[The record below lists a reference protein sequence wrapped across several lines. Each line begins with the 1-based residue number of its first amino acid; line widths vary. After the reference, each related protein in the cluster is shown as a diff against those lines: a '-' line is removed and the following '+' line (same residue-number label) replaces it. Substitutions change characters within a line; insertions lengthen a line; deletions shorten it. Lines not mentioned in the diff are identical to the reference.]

1 MRNRSPLSQFV
12 WCNLD
17 GRRAIDVVP
26 TIADINTIAGGC
38 QKRKNGDSLSE
49 EKTSRVSTVL
59 TGIEFVQ
66 ANVYLSSNNL
76 VTPEHLS
83 HFLDWINQVNRRWI
97 LKTLLLPR
105 LPTTEIFAT
114 KLLPCAVRAND
125 LEAIRFLLSVGASPN
140 ARTYSVF
147 MRANMRRIEPFK
159 SALCEAIGNNN
170 ITIVRLL
177 FVSGAEINP
186 VINITSGPL
195 PLQEAILLASPAQM
209 VKTLLMY
216 GANVDPAIP
225 RMIEQ
230 LAPPLILAVSSGK
243 AWTVQTLLKAGANVN
258 IWIPKHGTALQAAV
272 ASDNIPILRILVHE
286 GADVNAQTFLSMKSR
301 PWCLS
306 HSDLYGPSLMSP
318 IASAT
323 QNGNM
328 AIVRIL
334 LEAGADINAHV
345 SHENLQYHLNDN
357 YANYLSKSESR
368 KLFRRITRTPLQT
381 SLYQGN
387 VELVQFLLE
396 AGASVNL
403 VHNEDGLLQIAI
415 RRSNM
420 ELVELL
426 LSYGAPICTP
436 ALWPIDMTPVQA
448 AAENGNPA
456 FLRALLDNTTDI
468 AGYPSINEGPSPH
481 GGRTALQFAAEKGH
495 VEMVEFLLALGADV
509 HGPVAER
516 NGITTLQ
523 ATARSRNTDV
533 AHLVIAAG
541 AGTNVP
547 YGTTF
552 ALAIAIKNNDLA
564 MFNLLFQYDMDV
576 NSWPTDISS
585 SLLESAAWSR
595 STFYLRKLLSLGI
608 NVNVRW
614 LRNHKQTTALE
625 TAVSSRHLDA
635 VRLLLQAGADI
646 KAYNGHD
653 IGGDAL
659 SVAVLC
665 SQVDIAKLLLEAGVD
680 VKPKIGLRCNDI
692 GSAAIARAALNL
704 DTDMVILLLQH
715 GADPSAEAPRNTN
728 LLANAVI
735 GSDEEKPREV
745 MVRLLLDAGAQINN
759 RVEMTY
765 DLDADGLPGSLLA
778 VAAESGTVK
787 LVRLLLGS
795 GADPNWRDGLEYWT
809 ALQCAI
815 ASSSDD
821 VVHVILEAGA
831 DINASPST
839 TGGRTALQE
848 AASQGNLELVQLLLQ
863 KGADV
868 NSPAG
873 EERGVTALQAASIK
887 GHLAVV
893 VQLLYAGADVNGE
906 SSESEGRTALQGA
919 AESGRLDIVILLL
932 ENDRKMEAPTIDVK
946 MLRHMLVQSVIG
958 LLRKY
963 YSIIAN
969 PEKVILCC
977 K

>member
-1 MRNRSPLSQFV
+1 
-12 WCNLD
+12 
-17 GRRAIDVVP
+17 
-26 TIADINTIAGGC
+26 
-38 QKRKNGDSLSE
+38 
-49 EKTSRVSTVL
+49 
-59 TGIEFVQ
+59 
-66 ANVYLSSNNL
+66 
-76 VTPEHLS
+76 
-83 HFLDWINQVNRRWI
+83 
-97 LKTLLLPR
+97 
-105 LPTTEIFAT
+105 
-114 KLLPCAVRAND
+114 
-125 LEAIRFLLSVGASPN
+125 
-140 ARTYSVF
+140 
-147 MRANMRRIEPFK
+147 
-159 SALCEAIGNNN
+159 
-170 ITIVRLL
+170 
-177 FVSGAEINP
+177 
-186 VINITSGPL
+186 
-195 PLQEAILLASPAQM
+195 
-209 VKTLLMY
+209 MY
-216 GANVDPAIP
+216 GANVNPALP
-225 RMIEQ
+225 YGTFEQ
-230 LAPPLILAVSSGK
+230 LAPPLVLAVNSGN

-258 IWIPKHGTALQAAV
+258 KWNPKHGTALQAAV
-272 ASDNIPILRILVHE
+272 ASDNIRILWILVHE
-286 GADVNAQTFLSMKSR
+286 GADVNAQTFLSMRSMVSQACR
-301 PWCLS
+301 LS
-306 HSDLYGPSLMSP
+306 LSDLDDPSWMSP

-334 LEAGADINAHV
+334 LEAGADINGHV
-345 SHENLQYHLNDN
+345 SYENLQYRLDGN
-357 YANYLSKSESR
+357 YATPLSEVSAHREK
-368 KLFRRITRTPLQT
+368 FRRITRTPLQT
-381 SLYQGN
+381 SLYEGN
-387 VELVQFLLE
+387 IEIVQFLLE
-396 AGASVNL
+396 AGALVNM

-415 RRSNM
+415 RHSNM

-456 FLRALLDNTTDI
+456 FLRALLDYTTDI
-468 AGYPSINEGPSPH
+468 AGYLSINEGPSPH

-523 ATARSRNTDV
+523 AAARSRNTDV

-576 NSWPTDISS
+576 NSWPAEISS
-585 SLLESAAWSR
+585 SLLESAAWSP

-614 LRNHKQTTALE
+614 LKDQKQMTALK
-625 TAVSSRHLDA
+625 TAVTSNRLDA

-646 KAYNGHD
+646 KAYEGHD
-653 IGGDAL
+653 LGGEAL
-659 SVAVLC
+659 SVAVRC
-665 SQVDIAKLLLEAGVD
+665 SQIDIAKLLLEAGVD

-692 GSAAIARAALNL
+692 GSAAIAEAALNL
-704 DTDMVILLLQH
+704 DSDMVILLLQH

-728 LLANAVI
+728 LLANAVL
-735 GSDEEKPREV
+735 GSNEEKPREV
-745 MVRLLLDAGAQINN
+745 LIRLLLDAGAQIDN

-765 DLDADGLPGSLLA
+765 DLIDDGLPGSLLA
-778 VAAESGTVK
+778 VAAETGSVE

-839 TGGRTALQE
+839 AGGRTALQE

-893 VQLLYAGADVNGE
+893 VQLLHAGADVNGE

-919 AESGRLDIVILLL
+919 AESGRLDIVSLLL
-932 ENDRKMEAPTIDVK
+932 ENDRKMEGFYDRCQNAATYARSECHWV
-946 MLRHMLVQSVIG
+946 V
-958 LLRKY
+958 
-963 YSIIAN
+963 
-969 PEKVILCC
+969 EKVLLNYR
-977 K
+977 KS